1 MAKPGIRGIGKA
13 RKKIAEKK
21 QRLVKKSSNLA
32 KIQVVV
38 AGVSYPNINI

>member
-21 QRLVKKSSNLA
+21 QRSEEKIKQSCKSPGCGCGC
-32 KIQVVV
+32 VV
-38 AGVSYPNINI
+38 P